1 MSFAMHKQVHPPTGV
16 DHACAAYFTHPIGDG
31 GPPNLVVTQANHLT
45 VFAIRRESG
54 RDDATLAAAAVAH
67 AKGGAPWGKGEKA
80 AADADAG
87 ATAASARDEQVSLEV
102 VAEFDLHGTVGSI
115 AVLRRR
121 FGAPRN
127 QRDALLIAIRE
138 CKLSVVEFDP
148 ATLSIVSSSLHS
160 GRLRRDRAASHPR
173 FASRRSRHS
182 PSPTRKADAPP
193 SCYPP
198 RENLAS
204 PFSPRW
210 RANPSATRRTRR
222 TRRTTTT
229 PTRPARRARRARFAR
244 EAPPRPCAN
253 PTSWISPNAWV
264 CTPCATSRFCTG
276 TASRRFSSCTSARPR
291 GGARV
296 SLVADTCAVSAVSL
310 DLDKRR
316 HTVIWSREQLPHT
329 CYRLCA
335 VPDPLGGALV
345 LSQNFIS
352 HESQESSRA
361 LALNPLAGGDAG
373 DPAAR
378 AAAEAAARA
387 AAEATTAGNIGAQDP
402 SLANPPSALSR
413 REGTES
419 ALGVSVELDSAHAA
433 VLSERQVLLT
443 TKAGALML
451 LSLRV
456 EGRRLARTGAMTL
469 RRAGGAVLSSGMCL
483 VTRSLV
489 FLGSRVGDSLLVSLA
504 EKEAA
509 TETGMLPEAKRR
521 KGDAGAAV
529 PPPPAPG
536 ISASGGHASKAD
548 DDDELEAMLY
558 GEGEG
563 GARGRLRNAAT
574 PAHPAASPRRASTAS
589 GVSAPTRFAR
599 RRRRNARRRAVAR
612 IPGTRS
618 PFAIPCWA
626 SRPSSI
632 SPSARPRPWRAT
644 SRNAPSSWRR
654 AATGRTAR
662 SPSFSAG
669 FSPNSSPRL
678 SPGPSRFARHVDGA
692 PRVAR

>member
-1 MSFAMHKQVHPPTGV
+1 M
-16 DHACAAYFTHPIGDG
+16 
-31 GPPNLVVTQANHLT
+31 
-45 VFAIRRESG
+45 
-54 RDDATLAAAAVAH
+54 
-67 AKGGAPWGKGEKA
+67 
-80 AADADAG
+80 
-87 ATAASARDEQVSLEV
+87 
-102 VAEFDLHGTVGSI
+102 AEFDLHGTVGSI

-160 GRLRRDRAASHPR
+160 WETPTGSCGVPSALRVGVALPPLAVSDPEGRCAAVLL
-173 FASRRSRHS
+173 
-182 PSPTRKADAPP
+182 PSE
-193 SCYPP
+193 
-198 RENLAS
+198 ENLAS

-210 RANPSATRRTRR
+210 RANPSATEEDEEDEEDDDDPDAPGASRTQSEIRAR
-222 TRRTTTT
+222 KATAASVRESYVVDLTERLGL
-229 PTRPARRARRARFAR
+229 RRARRRVFAR
-244 EAPPRPCAN
+244 VRRAARILILHERAPTWA
-253 PTSWISPNAWV
+253 
-264 CTPCATSRFCTG
+264 
-276 TASRRFSSCTSARPR
+276 
-291 GGARV
+291 ARV
-296 SLVADTCAVSAVSL
+296 SLAADTCAVSAVSL

-352 HESQESSRA
+352 HESQESPRA
-361 LALNPLAGGDAG
+361 LALNPLAAGDAG
-373 DPAAR
+373 DPAGAR
-378 AAAEAAARA
+378 RPRRRRERPRRPPPRETSARRTRA
-387 AAEATTAGNIGAQDP
+387 WRA
-402 SLANPPSALSR
+402 PSALSR

-451 LSLRV
+451 LNPRV
-456 EGRRLARTGAMTL
+456 EGRRCARTGAMTL

-489 FLGSRVGDSLLVSLA
+489 FSDLARRRFAPPRVAA

-521 KGDAGAAV
+521 KGGCRRGR
-529 PPPPAPG
+529 PPAARARDLG
-536 ISASGGHASKAD
+536 VGRARVEGGRRRRARGDAVRRRRGRRR
-548 DDDELEAMLY
+548 
-558 GEGEG
+558 GEGCG
-563 GARGRLRNAAT
+563 T
-574 PAHPAASPRRASTAS
+574 
-589 GVSAPTRFAR
+589 R
-599 RRRRNARRRAVAR
+599 RRRRIRRRLRGGHRRRRSRRRRASRGGGGATRGVAR
-612 IPGTRS
+612 SRGSRGTRS

-632 SPSARPRPWRAT
+632 SLSARPRPWRAT
-644 SRNAPSSWRR
+644 SRNARVSRRR

-678 SPGPSRFARHVDGA
+678 SPDPPRFARHVDGA